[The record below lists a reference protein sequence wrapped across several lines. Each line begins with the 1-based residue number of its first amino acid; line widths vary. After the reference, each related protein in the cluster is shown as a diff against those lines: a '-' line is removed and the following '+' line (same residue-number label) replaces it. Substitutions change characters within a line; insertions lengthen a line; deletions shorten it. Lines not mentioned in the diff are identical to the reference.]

1 MTKEKHP
8 LLAVAAA
15 SLAVALA
22 ACDQTTPA
30 AGGPGPG
37 AALGAPPAAAEP
49 GLRTE
54 TLIVAIVADEDDDAR
69 LAQRVAATQ
78 TNVTAA
84 ATLHFPSDFGT
95 PVRHNSSALVEYD
108 WDHHLPVAGITQTVI
123 DRGGIIPW
131 ASIDG
136 GASWH
141 AGGFAL
147 GGAVKLRFVYRAGDA
162 EDEEASGSV
171 TITLAAS
178 AYAIGVNGASLAN
191 ATRNVQHYL
200 TSNSLLIRFFII
212 TDQE

>member
-30 AGGPGPG
+30 AGGSGPG
-37 AALGAPPAAAEP
+37 AAPGAAAEP

-54 TLIVAIVADEDDDAR
+54 TLIVAIVADEDEDDAG

-78 TNVTAA
+78 TTVTAA
-84 ATLHFPSDFGT
+84 TTLRFPSDFGA
-95 PVRHNSSALVEYD
+95 PVRHNSTALVEYD

-136 GASWH
+136 GRSWH
-141 AGGFAL
+141 AGGFDL
-147 GGAVKLRFVYRAGDA
+147 GGAVKLRFVYRAGGA
-162 EDEEASGSV
+162 EDEDASGSV

-178 AYAIGVNGASLAN
+178 GFRINTNGASSAN
-191 ATRNVQHYL
+191 AAHNVRSYL

>member
-37 AALGAPPAAAEP
+37 AAPGAPAAEP

-54 TLIVAIVADEDDDAR
+54 TLIVAIVADEDDAG

-78 TNVTAA
+78 TSVTAA
-84 ATLHFPSDFGT
+84 TTLRFPSDFGA
-95 PVRHNSSALVEYD
+95 PVRHNSTALVEYD

-141 AGGFAL
+141 AGGFDL
-147 GGAVKLRFVYRAGDA
+147 GGVIKLRFVYRAGDA

-171 TITLAAS
+171 TITLAA
-178 AYAIGVNGASLAN
+178 IGVARSGGAHSLTAVT
-191 ATRNVQHYL
+191 ATRNVQRYL
-200 TSNSLLIRFFII
+200 KDNRLLIRFFII